1 MEIYIGNPLN
11 GDKAK
16 VDPQGRLLVAS
27 TSFTRYEQAS
37 EDGRAFNAN
46 TEYVTLTSAGENGV
60 FYMKN
65 TADADVIIE
74 AWFWGVENLSG
85 GTPTGNPVLRAYF
98 NPTGGTLISEATP
111 VAVVN
116 RNGGSSETFEEVI
129 AYKASGTGKTV
140 TGVTDP
146 VLYQLQGSGRSFGT
160 IRLTLPK
167 NSSIAFTFDLAGYG
181 TADVYTGTTGFFKD
195 NND

>member
-11 GDKAK
+11 GDKAT
-16 VDPQGRLLVAS
+16 VDPQGRLQVAS

-37 EDGRAFNAN
+37 EDGKAFNSN
-46 TEYVTLTSAGENGV
+46 TEYVTLTSAGENAT

-65 TADADVIIE
+65 TADSDLIIE

-85 GTPTGNPVLRAYF
+85 GAPTGNPVLRAYF
-98 NPTGGTLISEATP
+98 NPTGGTLISDA
-111 VAVVN
+111 VAVPVVN
-116 RNGGSSETFEEVI
+116 RNGGSSETFGEI
-129 AYKASGTGKTV
+129 TAYKASGTGKTV
-140 TGVTDP
+140 TGVSDP
-146 VLYQLQGSGRSFGT
+146 ILFQLQGSGRTFGT

-181 TADVYTGTTGFFKD
+181 TADVYSGVTGFFKD
-195 NND
+195 

>member
-11 GDKAK
+11 GDKAT
-16 VDPQGRLLVAS
+16 VDTQGRLQVAS

-37 EDGRAFNAN
+37 EDGKAFNSN
-46 TEYVTLTSAGENGV
+46 TEYVTLTSAGENAT

-65 TADADVIIE
+65 TAESDVIIE

-85 GTPTGNPVLRAYF
+85 GTPTGNPVLRGYF
-98 NPTGGTLISEATP
+98 NPTGGTLISDAVP

-129 AYKASGTGKTV
+129 AYKASGTGKTI
-140 TGVTDP
+140 TGTTDP
-146 VLYQLQGSGRSFGT
+146 ILFQLQGSGRTFGT

-167 NSSIAFTFDLAGYG
+167 NSSIAFTIDLAGYG
-181 TADVYTGTTGFFKD
+181 TADVYSGVTGFFKD
-195 NND
+195 

>member
-37 EDGRAFNAN
+37 EDGRAFNSN

-65 TADADVIIE
+65 TADSDLIIE

-181 TADVYTGTTGFFKD
+181 TADVYTGTTGFFKQD
-195 NND
+195 D